1 MVLIRCFYLSIL
13 ILVSLYSCSENKV
26 DSVDMDDIT
35 HTSDKYQDN
44 DTVDAKKDVKLS
56 FTDTLKECYKGIIDS
71 LKLDSKAVQP
81 LDVVQ
86 LPDRFGAKFVQ
97 KMYWKTEKDSLC
109 LMDWEFK
116 DSIKTSTAFYNW
128 LDCFGNSCKTIKIGD
143 NVKIHQRNILILV
156 NENHL
161 FSIDSNLKIDQ
172 EKWLKML
179 KDQSIG
185 ENWKFIVS
193 QPKKGKATWTSLKD
207 EIFTEIKN
215 QN

>member
-1 MVLIRCFYLSIL
+1 
-13 ILVSLYSCSENKV
+13 V
-26 DSVDMDDIT
+26 DTVDMDDIT

-44 DTVDAKKDVKLS
+44 DTVDAIKDVKLS
-56 FTDTLKECYKGIIDS
+56 FTDTLKDCYKGIIDS
-71 LKLDSKAVQP
+71 LMLDPKTVQN
-81 LDVVQ
+81 LDVIQ

-116 DSIKTSTAFYNW
+116 DSIKTATAFYNW

-143 NVKIHQRNILILV
+143 NVKIHPRNILILV

-193 QPKKGKATWTSLKD
+193 QPKRGKATWMSLKD